1 MNPTDF
7 VTIQTALLQ
16 SQIDTLALEIGLSKL
31 GHKFKITISAEYQN
45 PVTGDY
51 SQNLSQLFTTENFI
65 EAGVKT
71 HVATRIL
78 NYVLGKYF
86 NQTEF
91 ESSSTVDTFYK
102 RITATQLSRT
112 PKIGRHTYSE
122 LNRFLLHY
130 GYQEL

>member
-16 SQIDTLALEIGLSKL
+16 SQIDVLALDIGLSKL

-45 PVTGDY
+45 PLTGDY
-51 SQNLSQLFTTENFI
+51 SQNLSQLFTVEKFN
-65 EAGVKT
+65 EAGVAK

-78 NYVLGKYF
+78 NYVLGDYF

-91 ESSSTVDTFYK
+91 ESSSTVDKFY
-102 RITATQLSRT
+102 
-112 PKIGRHTYSE
+112 
-122 LNRFLLHY
+122 
-130 GYQEL
+130 